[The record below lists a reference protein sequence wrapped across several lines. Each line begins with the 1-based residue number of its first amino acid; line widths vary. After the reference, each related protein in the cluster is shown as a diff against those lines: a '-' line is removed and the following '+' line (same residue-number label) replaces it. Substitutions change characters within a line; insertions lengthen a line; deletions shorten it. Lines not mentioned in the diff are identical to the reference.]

1 VKENN
6 HQKKLIREKA
16 KAKAKRRLQKD
27 LGWRHKRPTS
37 KTVGKAKETKLEA

>member
-6 HQKKLIREKA
+6 HQKKLIRE

-37 KTVGKAKETKLEA
+37 KAVGKAKETKLEA